1 MSTNEQVG
9 WIVELAV
16 KDGKLDALREL
27 ADEMVTTTQE
37 NEPGTLTY
45 DWHISENGKEVT
57 IIERYADSGAAM
69 IHINTFAEKFS
80 ERFSDVADQTRLLA
94 YGNPNDTVR
103 SALSGAGGIFTT
115 PIIGF
120 SR

>member
-16 KDGKLDALREL
+16 KEGKLDALRAL
-27 ADEMVTTTQE
+27 ADEMVTSTQE
-37 NEPGTLTY
+37 NESGTLTY
-45 DWHISENGKEVT
+45 DWHISEDGKEVT
-57 IIERYADSGAAM
+57 IIERYADSDAAM

-80 ERFSDVADQTRLLA
+80 VRFSDVANQTRLLA
-94 YGNPNDTVR
+94 YGNPNEEVR
-103 SALSGAGGIFTT
+103 AALSGAGGVFTT
-115 PIIGF
+115 PILGF